1 MKKITKILSI
11 AVLTVGISTSFS
23 LAEGYQFSQ
32 SAYKAGMDHRDVK
45 VIQEALKKDGSY
57 TYGLTT
63 TYFGE
68 ITEKAVVR
76 FQEKNGLNADGIV
89 GKGTLDKMNQQGLIG
104 STGSSVNIASK
115 ATTGYVLS
123 QKLYKKGMDHQ
134 DIKLI
139 QEVFQ
144 KDGVYNFVSFTTYF
158 GSETEKAAIA
168 FQKKYKLTTD
178 GVVGQGTLDKMEQL
192 GLVGSSTSSSSSNT
206 LLTAS
211 GYSFSSTSY
220 KKGSNHKDVNIIQ
233 EALKKDGV
241 FSGSKTT
248 NFFGAET
255 EQAVKEFQEKY
266 GLLADGVVGNGT
278 LNKMKSIELLPSDVK
293 LASNTTVVVSR
304 GTSTGR
310 KVGQDLDWFKEVRG
324 KLVNRQDV
332 LLVEDLG
339 TGKTFQVK
347 VTAGTNHA
355 DVEALSLEDTNIMKK
370 IWGGFSWDR
379 RAVLVFK
386 EDTVIA
392 ASMTNMPHA
401 GVDSKTGGETVS
413 NRSGGY
419 GTGYNYD
426 FIKNNG
432 MDGHVDLHFKNSLR
446 HKDNKKDPQH
456 QSQIK
461 KAAGK

>member
-23 LAEGYQFSQ
+23 LAEGYPFSQ
-32 SAYKAGMDHRDVK
+32 SAYKTGMDHKDVK

-68 ITEKAVVR
+68 ITEKAVAS
-76 FQEKNGLNADGIV
+76 FQKKNGLKADGIV
-89 GKGTLDKMNQQGLIG
+89 GKGTLDKMNQQGLLA
-104 STGSSVNIASK
+104 STGGSANTSSK
-115 ATTGYVLS
+115 ATNGYVLS
-123 QKLYKKGMDHQ
+123 EKLYKKGMDHQ
-134 DIKLI
+134 DIELI
-139 QEVFQ
+139 QEVFE

-158 GSETEKAAIA
+158 GSATEKAAIA
-168 FQKKYKLTTD
+168 FQKKYNLTSD
-178 GVVGQGTLDKMEQL
+178 GVVGQGTLDKMKQL
-192 GLVGSSTSSSSSNT
+192 GLISNSTSSSSSNT
-206 LLTAS
+206 LLAAS
-211 GYSFSSTSY
+211 GYSFSSSSY
-220 KKGSNHKDVNIIQ
+220 KKGTNHKDVNIIQ

-241 FSGSKTT
+241 FSASKTT
-248 NFFGAET
+248 NYFGEET
-255 EQAVKEFQEKY
+255 EKAVKEFQKKY

-278 LNKMKSIELLPSDVK
+278 LNKMKSIDLLPSDVK
-293 LASNTTVVVSR
+293 LASNATVVSR
-304 GTSTGR
+304 GASTGR
-310 KVGQDLDWFKEVRG
+310 KVGQYLDWFSEVSG
-324 KLVNRQDV
+324 KLVSRQDV

-386 EDTVIA
+386 NDTVIA

-432 MDGHVDLHFKNSLR
+432 MDGHVDIHFKNSLR
-446 HKDNKKDPQH
+446 HKDNKIDPQH
-456 QSQIK
+456 QSEVK